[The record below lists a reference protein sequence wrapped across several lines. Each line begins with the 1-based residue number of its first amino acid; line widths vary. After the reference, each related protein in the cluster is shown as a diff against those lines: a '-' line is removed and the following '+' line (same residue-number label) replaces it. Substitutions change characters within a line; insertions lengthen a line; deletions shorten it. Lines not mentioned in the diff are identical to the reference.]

1 MQIMSD
7 SCCEHDAAPIARE
20 QTRVLVIVLLLNA
33 VMFVVEAAAGVIARS
48 SALLADSLDMLG
60 DALVYGFSLY
70 VVARSLR
77 WKAASALAKG
87 MIQLVFG
94 VSVLALTCY
103 KIVFPAVPS
112 AVTITGVGALALAA
126 NAACAVLLL
135 RYRHD
140 DLNMQSVWL
149 CSRNDLISNLAVI
162 GAGALVA
169 ATNSQWPDVAVGF
182 AIALLFL
189 RTSFGVIGRSIE
201 GLRQAA

>member
-1 MQIMSD
+1 MTE
-7 SCCEHDAAPIARE
+7 CGCGHDATPVARE
-20 QTRVLVIVLLLNA
+20 QTRVLVIVLLINA
-33 VMFVVEAAAGVIARS
+33 SMFVVEAAAGLIAHS

-70 VVARSLR
+70 VVARSMR

-87 MIQLVFG
+87 MIQLAFG

-112 AVTITGVGALALAA
+112 AITITGVGTLALAA
-126 NAACAVLLL
+126 NAVCAVLLL
-135 RYRHD
+135 RHRHD
-140 DLNMQSVWL
+140 DLNMHSVWL
-149 CSRNDLISNLAVI
+149 CSRNDLVSNLAVI

-169 ATNSQWPDVAVGF
+169 ATHSQWPDVAVGF

-189 RTSFGVIGRSIE
+189 RTSIGVIGRSVE